1 MGSVCGLG
9 SVIFFLFLGIGV
21 SILGSSFSH
30 YLIRIKPLIAL
41 FIIILGVIL
50 VANVSMDLSKIR
62 NRIPIHF
69 STRKNAGAVSV
80 GSFFL
85 YGFGYGLATTG
96 CSFPIFVSLIVVPIT
111 SGRFLT
117 GFLTFASFAL
127 AMGLMMVIVTL
138 LVGFSKDALI
148 KSLIRSTEKIKR
160 MSGLILILAGLYL
173 GYYFIRAGM

>member
-21 SILGSSFSH
+21 SLVGSSFSH

-41 FIIILGVIL
+41 FIIILGVLL
-50 VANVSMDLSKIR
+50 VANVSMGLSKIR
-62 NRIPIHF
+62 NRFPIHF
-69 STRKNAGAVSV
+69 SSRQNAGPISM

-96 CSFPIFVSLIVVPIT
+96 CTFPIFVMLIIVPIT

-117 GFLTFASFAL
+117 GFLTFVSFAL
-127 AMGLMMVIVTL
+127 AMGLFMIAATVLI
-138 LVGFSKDALI
+138 GFSKDALI
-148 KSLIRSTEKIKR
+148 KRLMASTEWIKR
-160 MSGLILILAGLYL
+160 TSGVILILAGLYL